1 VAKDMAEESTARDVS
16 AGEGIALP
24 TPTAWPMLFALGLSM
39 LFAGLVTHAIVSGVG
54 AVLFVLSAVGWWFE
68 VLPHERHERVALQPD
83 AERPAPIEPRTAAVE
98 HLRAGQGRHRLRL
111 PLEIQP
117 YSSGLRGGAAGAVAM
132 AVVAMTYGVIAQ
144 ASMWYPINLLA
155 SAVLPAMNLAD
166 AEQLRA
172 FSATALGV
180 ATILHGGL
188 SLMVGLVYAA
198 LLPALPGRTLLWG
211 GIVAPL
217 AWTGVAWASLGL
229 VAPALN
235 EHIDWRWFIA
245 SQAAFG
251 LTAGWVIA
259 KVEPIAVLQRLPLA
273 AKAGIEARGVT
284 APRSEEE
291 GG

>member
-1 VAKDMAEESTARDVS
+1 MRGMTEESTARGAN

-39 LFAGLVTHAIVSGVG
+39 LFAGLVTHPVVSGVG
-54 AVLFVLSAVGWWFE
+54 AVLFLRGAIGWWFE
-68 VLPHERHERVALQPD
+68 VLPHERHEQVPLQPE
-83 AERPAPIEPRTAAVE
+83 AERPAPIQPRTAAVE
-98 HLRAGQGRHRLRL
+98 HLRAGEGRHRLRL
-111 PLEIQP
+111 PIEIQP
-117 YSSGLRGGAAGAVAM
+117 YSAGLRGGAAGAVAM
-132 AVVAMTYGVIAQ
+132 AVVAMAYGVIAE
-144 ASMWYPINLLA
+144 ASVWYPINLLA

-166 AEQLRA
+166 TQQLRA
-172 FSATALGV
+172 FSASAFGV
-180 ATILHGGL
+180 ATLLHGGL

-235 EHIDWRWFIA
+235 DHIEWRWFIA

-251 LTAGWVIA
+251 LTAGWVIS

-273 AKAGIEARGVT
+273 AKAGIEAKGVT
-284 APRSEEE
+284 APRSEDES
-291 GG
+291 G